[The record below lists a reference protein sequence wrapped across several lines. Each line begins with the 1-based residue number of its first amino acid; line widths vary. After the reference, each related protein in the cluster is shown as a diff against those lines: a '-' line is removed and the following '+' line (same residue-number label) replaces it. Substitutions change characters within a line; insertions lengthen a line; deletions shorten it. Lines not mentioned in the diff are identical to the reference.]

1 MQGHIQ
7 LGEVTGGM
15 PNPVSAWRKTA
26 ESNVV
31 FPVLSGDARTDVAII
46 GAGLT
51 GLSTARDLMSRG
63 VECMVLEARDVA
75 WGASGRTGGFIVP
88 RFKNGFVAIAR
99 QYGNEVAKACFANV
113 LHAVDSVAETV
124 EQFSLRCGFQ
134 RKGHLTPAH
143 SDKALSALRADAEWL
158 ARYAGDSRPKIL
170 AFEETREAIGTE
182 VYRGSYFDPR
192 GACMNAYDYV
202 RGLGA
207 ALMSRGVPIVIQA
220 EVQEIQSDGNGW
232 LLKTASGSVRARRVV
247 LATNAYTRPL
257 WPGDDLNRRIV
268 PVASSVIS
276 TRPLTSSEKETVVPS
291 GLPVTDTKR
300 ILNYFRVLPNGQ
312 LIFGG
317 RGDITGRRSDPAVY
331 NFLER
336 QLAQTFPQIAGIEIA
351 ERWFGMVAVT
361 LDDFPHIGTLGNGI
375 YYALGY
381 GGRGVALTSLMGRFM
396 AAWLC
401 GEKIEPGPMS
411 STGLT
416 RIPFHSLRIPAM
428 RAMAFYYRLRDKLE
442 H

>member
-1 MQGHIQ
+1 MN
-7 LGEVTGGM
+7 EVAGSM
-15 PNPVSAWRKTA
+15 ANPVSVWRRTS
-26 ESNVV
+26 ETSVV
-31 FPVLSGDARTDVAII
+31 FPVLSGDAKTDVAIV

-88 RFKNGFVAIAR
+88 RFKKGFAAIAQR
-99 QYGNEVAKACFANV
+99 YGNEVAKACFANV
-113 LHAVDSVAETV
+113 LHAVESVAETV
-124 EQFSLRCGFQ
+124 EQFSLRCGFD

-143 SDKALSALRADAEWL
+143 SNKALSALRADVEWL
-158 ARYAGDSRPKIL
+158 ARYVGDTRPKIL
-170 AFEETREAIGTE
+170 TFEETREAIGTT
-182 VYRGSYFDPR
+182 VYRGAYFDPR

-207 ALMSRGVPIVIQA
+207 ALMDRGVPIVIGA
-220 EVQEIQSDGNGW
+220 EVRELQRDNGGW
-232 LLKTASGSVRARRVV
+232 VLKTASGVVRARRVV

-257 WPGDDLNRRIV
+257 WPGDDLKRRIV

-276 TRPLTSSEKETVVPS
+276 TRPLTSSEKDTVLPS

-300 ILNYFRVLPNGQ
+300 VLNYFRVLPNGQ

-317 RGDITGRRSDPAVY
+317 RGDITGRRSDPAVF
-331 NFLER
+331 NTLQQ
-336 QLAQTFPQIAGIEIA
+336 QLAQTFPQIAGIEVA

-375 YYALGY
+375 YYAMGY
-381 GGRGVALTSLMGRFM
+381 GGRGVALSSLMGRFM

-411 STGLT
+411 SAGFT
-416 RIPFHSLRIPAM
+416 RIPFHGLRIPAM
-428 RAMAFYYRLRDKLE
+428 QVVAFYYRLRDKLE